1 MLAGLIGLGSVIET
15 AYLPAL
21 RRISP
26 PLLECYGYDADPTR
40 QIDGINRCDSVDAL
54 LAMPLDVVLITTSS
68 LHHLPVLERVLQ
80 SDVPAIV
87 VEKPVAATL
96 AQLETL
102 KTLLAKPQ
110 NAARVL
116 ALDHWMVRT
125 QACNHIHNTNEIKCI
140 EGFLLE
146 PSGFN
151 AAGEPIALNFAT
163 GEADT
168 RQLHHPDG
176 VIVDIGTHTLA
187 MMRETVHQL
196 GGNDQLTVELNYA
209 RDRLGNAIAAG
220 DFTTAEGEALLTG
233 TLSGIPFTLHLNKY
247 AGPAGGQKGMRIH
260 LHDGQMIN
268 IDREGMNE
276 VVERISEQGTER
288 STLAGPL
295 YDRCLHDVVFGE
307 QRLFLRTP
315 DEIPAYT
322 QRRIAEVTALLELQQ
337 QLRGSH

>member
-26 PLLECYGYDADPTR
+26 PLLECYGYDADPSR
-40 QIDGINRCDSVDAL
+40 QVDGITRCDSLDAL

-102 KTLLAKPQ
+102 KTLLAQPQ

-116 ALDHWMVRT
+116 ALDHWMIRT
-125 QACNHIHNTNEIKCI
+125 QACNHIHNINEIKCI

-151 AAGEPIALNFAT
+151 AAGEPVALNFAT

-168 RQLHHPDG
+168 RQLRHPDG

-196 GGNDQLTVELNYA
+196 GGNDQLTVELSYA

-233 TLSGIPFTLHLNKY
+233 TMSGIPFTLHLNKY
-247 AGPAGGQKGMRIH
+247 AGPAGGQKGIRIH
-260 LHDGQMIN
+260 LHNGQIIN
-268 IDREGMNE
+268 IDRQGLNE

-288 STLAGPL
+288 NTLAGPL

-315 DEIPAYT
+315 EEIPAYT

-337 QLRGSH
+337 QLRGTH

>member
-26 PLLECYGYDADPTR
+26 PLLECYGYDADPSR
-40 QIDGINRCDSVDAL
+40 QVDGITRCDSLDAL

-125 QACNHIHNTNEIKCI
+125 QACNHIHNINEIKCI

-151 AAGEPIALNFAT
+151 PAGEPVALNFAT

-168 RQLHHPDG
+168 RQLRHPDG

-196 GGNDQLTVELNYA
+196 GGNDQLTVELSYA

-233 TLSGIPFTLHLNKY
+233 TMSGIHFTLHLNKY
-247 AGPAGGQKGMRIH
+247 AGPAGGQKGIRIH
-260 LHDGQMIN
+260 LHNGQIIN
-268 IDREGMNE
+268 IDRQGLNE

-288 STLAGPL
+288 NTLAGPL

-315 DEIPAYT
+315 EEIPAYT

-337 QLRGSH
+337 QLRGTH

>member
-26 PLLECYGYDADPTR
+26 PLLECYGYDADPSR
-40 QIDGINRCDSVDAL
+40 QVDGITRCDSLDAL

-125 QACNHIHNTNEIKCI
+125 QACNHIHNINEIKCI

-151 AAGEPIALNFAT
+151 AAGEPVALNFAT

-168 RQLHHPDG
+168 RQLRHPDG

-196 GGNDQLTVELNYA
+196 GGNDQLTVELSYA
-209 RDRLGNAIAAG
+209 RDSLGNAIAAG

-233 TLSGIPFTLHLNKY
+233 TMSGIPFTLHLNKY
-247 AGPAGGQKGMRIH
+247 AGPAGGQKGMRIY
-260 LHDGQMIN
+260 LHNGQIIN
-268 IDREGMNE
+268 IDRQGLNE

-288 STLAGPL
+288 NTLAGPL

-315 DEIPAYT
+315 EEIPAYT

-337 QLRGSH
+337 QLRGAH

>member
-21 RRISP
+21 RRIST
-26 PLLECYGYDADPTR
+26 PLLKCYGYDADPAR
-40 QIDGINRCDSVDAL
+40 EIDGITRCDSLDAL

-102 KTLLAKPQ
+102 KTLLAQPQ
-110 NAARVL
+110 NAVRVL
-116 ALDHWMVRT
+116 ALDHWMIRT
-125 QACNHIHNTNEIKCI
+125 QACNHIHNINEIKCI
-140 EGFLLE
+140 EGFLME

-168 RQLHHPDG
+168 RQLRHPDG

-196 GGNDQLTVELNYA
+196 GGNDQLTVELSYA

-233 TLSGIPFTLHLNKY
+233 TMSGIPFTLHLNKY

-260 LHDGQMIN
+260 LHNGQIIN
-268 IDREGMNE
+268 IDRQGLNE
-276 VVERISEQGTER
+276 VVERISEQGTEC

-315 DEIPAYT
+315 EEIPAYT

-337 QLRGSH
+337 QLRGTH